1 MRTSMISL
9 LTLIRSKEGGDGP
22 KGYGQVYGKA
32 KPKSVLLVD
41 CSKLTVDGVLA
52 LQKKMIDNGSGS
64 TACAGYQFIRRTL
77 KTIKGQMNLSGKELM
92 SPELQDRMALHLMQG
107 RGLYR
112 YLNGT
117 ISAEAFANNL
127 AMEWASLPVVTRL
140 FNPAKGYKRWL
151 NPGQSYW
158 QGDGMNAA
166 HHKPEVF
173 LAAVKALRS

>member
-127 AMEWASLPVVTRL
+127 AMEWASLPVVTRI
-140 FNPAKGYKRWL
+140 KGQKRIV
-151 NPGQSYW
+151 NPGESYYA
-158 QGDGMNAA
+158 GDGLNTSHHDPAA
-166 HHKPEVF
+166 Y
-173 LAAVKALRS
+173 LAAVKALRA